1 MNDNISLLFF
11 FCLLFSIPRSQEN
24 LKTKVKGTCMC
35 YSSRDQSSSIET
47 KVCFYTRFNNILCT
61 GRVTGPLRAKLI
73 LRSTYHFYLQL
84 DCSYFSNFFFLN
96 VANAYKEKKWSYNF
110 LTCTFSTTAHSCCRV
125 MTPHSTWCPDMC
137 LEKKWNQKKNSLVST
152 LLGGSDSEM
161 IQ

>member
-47 KVCFYTRFNNILCT
+47 KVCFYTRFNNILSVLEGWLDLWELNWYYEART
-61 GRVTGPLRAKLI
+61 I
-73 LRSTYHFYLQL
+73 STYNYN
-84 DCSYFSNFFFLN
+84 CNWSYNFTQYMMSWHVLGKKLLFKLFFLN

-125 MTPHSTWCPDMC
+125 MTPHSTW
-137 LEKKWNQKKNSLVST
+137 L
-152 LLGGSDSEM
+152 
-161 IQ
+161 